1 MRAVVVAVGLAP
13 RPHERV
19 AVRIF
24 PCITRPRCGK
34 ASAPY
39 DVAQRRHPVAVA
51 LPTPEACLRRTRHA
65 EEAELTAGAVRS
77 SEVVKQ
83 SLEALSAHGGTC
95 RWRWGSVVVVV
106 SPLPPGFRF
115 GIDGSSERKH
125 CGASHVH
132 RSNTLAVLPTH
143 SETDKWRK
151 KRSRREGYAPPSTV
165 VIAGRCD
172 TQQIGSMN
180 VTLPLFT
187 PSTSAHICS

>member
-1 MRAVVVAVGLAP
+1 MSGAMRATVFAVVLSPPTYKRV
-13 RPHERV
+13 RV

-24 PCITRPRCGK
+24 PGVAWSHRRE
-34 ASAPY
+34 ASTPD
-39 DVAQRRHPVAVA
+39 DVTQRRHPVAVA

-115 GIDGSSERKH
+115 GIDGS
-125 CGASHVH
+125 
-132 RSNTLAVLPTH
+132 
-143 SETDKWRK
+143 
-151 KRSRREGYAPPSTV
+151 RR
-165 VIAGRCD
+165 
-172 TQQIGSMN
+172 Q
-180 VTLPLFT
+180 
-187 PSTSAHICS
+187 